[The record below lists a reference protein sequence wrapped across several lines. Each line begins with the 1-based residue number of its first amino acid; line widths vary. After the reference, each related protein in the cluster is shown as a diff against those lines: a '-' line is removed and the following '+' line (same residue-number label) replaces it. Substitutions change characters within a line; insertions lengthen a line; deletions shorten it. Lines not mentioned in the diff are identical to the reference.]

1 MDFIKGFLAIVGVV
15 VAISALGIYG
25 REFAL
30 RMDSHYAPK
39 EEQVRHNTFE
49 CSASHADGITREI
62 RQYQDQFNA
71 AVKSGDAGAQALLRN
86 RILQEAES
94 QSNDDCPQPSD
105 VQSFVQ
111 SLR

>member
-15 VAISALGIYG
+15 AFVAVLGFGGRYLALKSEGY
-25 REFAL
+25 F
-30 RMDSHYAPK
+30 APK

-49 CSASHADGITREI
+49 CNASHADGITREI
-62 RQYQDQFNA
+62 RQYQDQYNA
-71 AVKSGDAGAQALLRN
+71 AGKGGDTGAQALLRQ
-86 RILQEAES
+86 RILQEAEA

>member
-1 MDFIKGFLAIVGVV
+1 MEFLKGFFITVGVV
-15 VAISALGIYG
+15 IGLTVLGIGG
-25 REFAL
+25 RYVAL
-30 RMDSHYAPK
+30 KSEAYFAPK

-49 CSASHADGITREI
+49 CNASHADGITREI
-62 RQYQDQFNA
+62 RQYQDQYNA
-71 AVKSGDAGAQALLRN
+71 AGKGGDTGAQALLRQ
-86 RILQEAES
+86 RILQEAEA